1 MKKTLC
7 LLFALLLVVGLNASA
22 LARELPKLLL
32 SVEDGSLTLTLE
44 DNSAA
49 RSLLSQLPL
58 TLTFEDYNG
67 TEKIAYPPE
76 GLDLSDAPESCDPD
90 VGTLA
95 YYAPWGNLCI
105 FYQDFRYSE
114 GLVPLGKLEGDMEL
128 LTAMGDGFTVTL
140 TPEAEMTPEV
150 AAQSQDSGERV
161 LIAYFSLGQNAD
173 DAGDVDATTSAS
185 LLWNENQMVGTT
197 EYVAQLI
204 QNDTGG
210 QMHCIETVH
219 PYPTEFNAV
228 VDQNHEEAA
237 AGFLP
242 ELVASDLDMAQYDT
256 VFLGYPVWAGN
267 APQAVYAFLS
277 QYDLS
282 GKTVIPFCTHD
293 GYGAGGSYAGIASA
307 IEGETAVLD
316 GLAIEATD
324 VPESED
330 AVLAW
335 LREIGVQAAS
345 NDSTET
351 KITITIGDTVLN
363 GLLYDTALAQEISRY
378 FPLTISA
385 AGFGGREYYG
395 VVEFY
400 PENWEGGQT
409 VFENGE
415 ITYCEAHHN
424 MAIFYAQTDDPILS
438 VEVATIGKVTSDL
451 TVFDN
456 LPEHVDITFAMA
468 E

>member
-7 LLFALLLVVGLNASA
+7 LLLALLLAAGLSLSA
-22 LARELPKLLL
+22 LAENLPVLQL
-32 SVEDGSLTLTLE
+32 SVEGGSLTLTLE

-76 GLDLSDAPESCDPD
+76 ELDLSDAPDSCDPD

-95 YYAPWGNLCI
+95 YYVPWGNLCI

-128 LTAMGDGFTVTL
+128 LTAMADGFTVTL
-140 TPEAEMTPEV
+140 TSAPEIVAETV
-150 AAQSQDSGERV
+150 TQSEESRNRV
-161 LIAYFSLGQNAD
+161 LIAYFTLGQNAD
-173 DAGDVDATTSAS
+173 YADNVDATTSAS
-185 LLWNENQMVGTT
+185 LVWNEDQMVGTT
-197 EYVAQLI
+197 QYVAQLI
-204 QNDTGG
+204 EDYTGG
-210 QMHCIETVH
+210 QLHFIETVH

-267 APQAVYAFLS
+267 APQAMYAFLS

-307 IEGETAVLD
+307 LEGEAAVLD

-324 VPESED
+324 VPESAD

-351 KITITIGDTVLN
+351 EITITIGDTVLN
-363 GLLYDTALAQEISRY
+363 GILYDTALAQEISRY

-395 VVEFY
+395 GVEFY
-400 PENWEGGQT
+400 PENWKGGQT
-409 VFENGE
+409 GFENGD

-438 VEVATIGKVTSDL
+438 VEVAPIGKVTSDL

-456 LPEHVDITFAMA
+456 LPERVDITFAMA